1 MLVSRVARALPALAL
16 VGACLTA
23 GIARAQT
30 LGDDHVLAPDAA
42 ELEAIERA
50 WRDRERERLF
60 ALRHRVRLTVEAGG
74 AVALYREHITDAL
87 TLRREAALAPML
99 AVGARYG
106 VIPSFEVQAR
116 VELVAPLPLGV
127 IDNGAFTR
135 AAMTSCDG
143 ARAFDLAQTMAA
155 VLTLDAGFRVRVF
168 SSLSPFYVG
177 ASMRVSGQFSGG
189 GDGAWA
195 VRCVDERGATTAQL
209 RGAVDRSTASLDV
222 GAALETGYRFG
233 ARESWDVGLRL
244 TVQAL
249 GTNEAGVAGAQF
261 YVGWSL

>member
-1 MLVSRVARALPALAL
+1 MVSRDRRLLLAATLVA
-16 VGACLTA
+16 ACLA
-23 GIARAQT
+23 ASPACAQT
-30 LGDDHVLAPDAA
+30 LGDDRVLAPDTA

-50 WRDRERERLF
+50 WRARESERLF
-60 ALRHRVRLTVEAGG
+60 ALRHRVRLTLEAGG
-74 AVALYREHITDAL
+74 AVALYREHVTDAL

-106 VIPSFEVQAR
+106 IIPSFEVQAR

-135 AAMTSCDG
+135 AAMKSCDG
-143 ARAFDLAQTMAA
+143 ARAFDLAQTLAA
-155 VLTLDAGFRVRVF
+155 MLTLDAGFRVRVF

-177 ASMRVSGQFSGG
+177 ASMRLSGQFSGG

-195 VRCVDERGATTAQL
+195 VRCVDARGATTSQI
-209 RGAVDRSTASLDV
+209 RGSVDRSTASLDV
-222 GAALETGYRFG
+222 GASLETGYRFG
-233 ARESWDVGLRL
+233 ERESWDVGLRL